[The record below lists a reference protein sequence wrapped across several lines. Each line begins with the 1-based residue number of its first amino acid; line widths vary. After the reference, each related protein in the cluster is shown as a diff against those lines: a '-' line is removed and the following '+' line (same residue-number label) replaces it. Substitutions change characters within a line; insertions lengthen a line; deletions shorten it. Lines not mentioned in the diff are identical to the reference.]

1 MDLFDLN
8 PPRDL
13 PSALAWSFREARV
26 LQVAVRLKLFT
37 SLHPHPQSSARL
49 ASTLNSDPDMT
60 ERLLIVLA
68 GLGLVSHDQG
78 YWRNKLAA
86 SLYLVEGK
94 ALYQGDVI
102 EFAAEVWHRFTN
114 LERIVRHGR
123 KREDQLFSMY
133 QNSAWQ
139 TTYLK
144 AMHGLAVAGKAQRL
158 ARLIP
163 LAGRR
168 TLLDV
173 KGAPGTYSL
182 ALCERFA
189 ALQVILLDDHQAIG
203 ISRAI
208 IKSFTYAERI
218 TFKEE
223 PSPFKTFGENEYE
236 ALLLSNILVESEV
249 SALNQLKKAY
259 DALKNEGLLIVQTF
273 LLETDLNGTQ
283 AAALAN
289 LFDHL
294 FTLEQMQSMIA
305 EAGFERITVLYRD
318 QQEGDILIAY
328 KTIDLAKEPLQQ
340 LIDFAQPE
348 KDLFFTN
355 GREEHE
361 TNYDPAL
368 PSRILTFENEEK
380 PSLKD

>member
-1 MDLFDLN
+1 MNLFDLN
-8 PPRDL
+8 PPRHL

-26 LQVAVRLKLFT
+26 LQVAARLKLFT
-37 SLHPHPQSSARL
+37 ALDKYAQSAARL

-60 ERLLIVLA
+60 EQLLIVLA
-68 GLGLVSHDQG
+68 SLDLVSHDKG

-94 ALYQGDVI
+94 PLYQGDVI

-123 KREDQLFSMY
+123 KREDQLFSMH
-133 QNSAWQ
+133 QHSAWQ
-139 TTYLK
+139 TIYLK
-144 AMHGLAVAGKAQRL
+144 AMHGLASAGKAQRL
-158 ARLIP
+158 ARLTP

-189 ALQVILLDDHQAIG
+189 ALQVILLDDHQAIAQ
-203 ISRAI
+203 SRAI
-208 IKSFTYAERI
+208 IKPFSYAQRI

-223 PSPFKTFGENEYE
+223 HTPFQTFGENEYE
-236 ALLLSNILVESEV
+236 ALLLSHILVESE
-249 SALNQLKKAY
+249 SDALNQLVKAHE
-259 DALKNEGLLIVQTF
+259 ALKSEGLLIVQTF
-273 LLETDLNGTQ
+273 LLENDLNGGQ
-283 AAALAN
+283 AAGLAH
-289 LFDHL
+289 LFDHV
-294 FTLEQMQSMIA
+294 FTLEEMQSMLA

-318 QQEGDILIAY
+318 PQEEDILIAY
-328 KTIDLAKEPLQQ
+328 KTADLSVEPLQQ
-340 LIDFAQPE
+340 LTHFAQPE
-348 KDLFFTN
+348 KELFFKN

-361 TNYDPAL
+361 SKYDPAL
-368 PSRILTFENEEK
+368 PNRILTFENEAV
-380 PSLKD
+380 

>member
-8 PPRDL
+8 PPRNL

-26 LQVAVRLKLFT
+26 LQVAVRLNLFT
-37 SLHPHPQSSARL
+37 VLHEHPQGAARL

-68 GLGLVSHDQG
+68 SLDLVSHDKG

-86 SLYLVEGK
+86 SLYFVKGTP
-94 ALYQGDVI
+94 LYQGDVI
-102 EFAAEVWHRFTN
+102 ELAAEVWHRFTN

-123 KREDQLFSMY
+123 KPEDQLFSMH
-133 QNSAWQ
+133 QHSAWQ

-144 AMHGLAVAGKAQRL
+144 AMHGLASAGRAQRL

-189 ALQVILLDDHQAIG
+189 TLNVILLDDEQSVAQ
-203 ISRAI
+203 SRSI
-208 IKSFTYAERI
+208 IKPFSYAQRI
-218 TFKEE
+218 TFKQQ
-223 PSPFKTFGENEYE
+223 PNPLNTFGQNEYE
-236 ALLLSNILVESEV
+236 ALLLSHISVESESDV
-249 SALNQLKKAY
+249 LNQLVKAH
-259 DALKNEGLLIVQTF
+259 DALKSEGLLIIQTF
-273 LLETDLNGTQ
+273 LLENDLSGGE
-283 AAALAN
+283 AAALAY

-294 FTLEQMQSMIA
+294 LTLEQMQSTLA

-318 QQEGDILIAY
+318 RQEGDILVAY
-328 KTIDLAKEPLQQ
+328 KAADLSQESLQQ

-348 KDLFFTN
+348 KERFFTN

-361 TNYDPAL
+361 TMYDPTL

-380 PSLKD
+380 SL